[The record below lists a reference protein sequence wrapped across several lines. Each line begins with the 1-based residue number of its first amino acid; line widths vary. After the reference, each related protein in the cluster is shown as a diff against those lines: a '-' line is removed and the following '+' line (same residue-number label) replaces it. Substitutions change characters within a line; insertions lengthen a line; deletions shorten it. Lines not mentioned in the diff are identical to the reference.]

1 MHLLSMTTKAAVKL
15 SDTTWQALPE
25 TPQIHYTFG
34 FELIFGHCSLESCTV
49 VGFFPVSYM
58 AAYGTMAHSLR
69 TWAL

>member
-1 MHLLSMTTKAAVKL
+1 MTTKAEVKL
-15 SDTTWQALPE
+15 SDITWQALPE

-58 AAYGTMAHSLR
+58 AAYGTIAHMGSI
-69 TWAL
+69 A